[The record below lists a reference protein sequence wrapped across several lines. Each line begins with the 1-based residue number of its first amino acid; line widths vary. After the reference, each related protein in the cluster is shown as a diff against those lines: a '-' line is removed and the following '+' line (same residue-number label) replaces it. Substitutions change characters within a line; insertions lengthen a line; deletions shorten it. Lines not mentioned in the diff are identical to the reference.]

1 MFREVKHTGDLAI
14 YVESNSLE
22 GLFYD
27 ATIGMLWATN
37 IDFSRKGKLYIE
49 NIAITSFDY
58 ESLLVDWLNEII
70 HKLNNQL
77 FLLNCDIKLNDLI
90 LLNTCYFKKISNIN
104 CKIKSVTYHNLNIIN
119 INELYKCTLVF
130 DV

>member
-27 ATIGMLWATN
+27 ATIGMLYTTN
-37 IDFSRKGKLYIE
+37 IDFSKKGKLYVE

-70 HKLNNQL
+70 YKLNNRL
-77 FLLNCDIKLNDLI
+77 FLLNFDIKLNDLS
-90 LLNTCYFKKISNIN
+90 LLNTCYFKKLYNIN
-104 CKIKSVTYHNLNIIN
+104 CKIKSVTYNNLNIIN
-119 INELYKCTLVF
+119 INGLYKCTLVF

>member
-14 YVESNSLE
+14 YVESTSLE

-27 ATIGMLWATN
+27 ATIGMLYATN
-37 IDFSRKGKLYIE
+37 IDFSKKGKLYIE
-49 NIAITSFDY
+49 NIMITSFDY

-70 HKLNNQL
+70 YKLNNQL
-77 FLLNCDIKLNDLI
+77 FLLSFDIKLNDLTM
-90 LLNTCYFKKISNIN
+90 LNICHFKKLSNIN
-104 CKIKSVTYHNLNIIN
+104 CKIKSVTYNNLNIVN
-119 INELYKCTLVF
+119 INGLYKCTLVF

>member
-27 ATIGMLWATN
+27 ATIGMLYVTN
-37 IDFSRKGKLYIE
+37 INFSKKGNLYTE
-49 NIAITSFDY
+49 NITITSFDY

-70 HKLNNQL
+70 YKLNNQS
-77 FLLNCDIKLNDLI
+77 FLLSFYIKLNNLTI
-90 LLNTCYFKKISNIN
+90 SSICYFKKLSNIN
-104 CKIKSVTYHNLNIIN
+104 CKIKSVTYNNLNIIN
-119 INELYKCTLVF
+119 LNELYKCTLVF